1 MNKQLVYALLGI
13 LILSL
18 FGGLAASQQVVTVE
32 RAVPVPAF
40 DSKAEFD
47 SQNFTKLEISPRYG
61 NLQLQP
67 DESRELTLTIKN
79 KEKKPITVSPHV
91 EIQPYGESNFLTLR
105 RVLITSSTV
114 LLSFIYHSSKMKT
127 SSILDFNT
135 FAI

>member
-1 MNKQLVYALLGI
+1 MNKQLVYTVLGI

-40 DSKAEFD
+40 DS
-47 SQNFTKLEISPRYG
+47 QNFTKLEISPRYG

-67 DESRELTLTIKN
+67 DESRELTVTIKN

-91 EIQPYGESNFLTLR
+91 EIPPYNGIRFLR
-105 RVLITSSTV
+105 
-114 LLSFIYHSSKMKT
+114 
-127 SSILDFNT
+127 
-135 FAI
+135 